1 MQKCKSLFCFY
12 QPVRLVDVAQADE
25 GIEDFT
31 HMELASLLSSATC
44 YNDHLMEKCSHCVV
58 SPNM

>member
-25 GIEDFT
+25 GMEDFT

-44 YNDHLMEKCSHCVV
+44 NDHLMEKYSHCVA
-58 SPNM
+58 STNM